1 MSLTDK
7 LFKAGGKLFECGR
20 TAALEA
26 AKRGYSKVKEIKEN
40 GVVNTVKSDVH
51 HGLNRLKSGGK
62 GAKELLKM
70 LQQKLLMLLFL
81 IINEI
86 IANKKNYVGR

>member
-7 LFKAGGKLFECGR
+7 LFKTGGKLFECGR

-26 AKRGYSKVKEIKEN
+26 AKRGYSRIKEIKEN
-40 GVVNTVKSDVH
+40 GVVNTVKSKAH

-62 GAKELLKM
+62 E
-70 LQQKLLMLLFL
+70 L
-81 IINEI
+81 IIKTPDKICSTIEN
-86 IANKKNYVGR
+86 IAKIKQDRARGG